1 MKENYEFGYLSVK
14 AMLLFA
20 VLNQQEETI
29 KNMAFKFMDGR
40 KFYNRTSRV
49 LFDQRLYNP

>member
-29 KNMAFKFMDGR
+29 KNMAFKIHGR
-40 KFYNRTSRV
+40 KKV
-49 LFDQRLYNP
+49 LQPHFKGSIRPKAL